1 MREIEQVIVCVLELG
16 EGKCLCVSV
25 VVTCRGKLPQRHRDT
40 EVACAESIALNI
52 HDLFALTL
60 RDCAGMKKSITA
72 KQVGYGHW
80 RNSHYE
86 DMSDGTTT
94 PPPRLR

>member
-1 MREIEQVIVCVLELG
+1 
-16 EGKCLCVSV
+16 
-25 VVTCRGKLPQRHRDT
+25 
-40 EVACAESIALNI
+40 
-52 HDLFALTL
+52 
-60 RDCAGMKKSITA
+60 MKKSITA